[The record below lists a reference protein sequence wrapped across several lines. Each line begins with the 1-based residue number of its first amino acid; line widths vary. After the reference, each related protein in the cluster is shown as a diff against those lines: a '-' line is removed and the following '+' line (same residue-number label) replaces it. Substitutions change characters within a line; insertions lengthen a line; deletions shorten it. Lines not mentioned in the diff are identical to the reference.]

1 MAQKPYYMVS
11 SLARGIKIIEL
22 LVNNESMTVSEVAL
36 ALDIHRTVSHR
47 FLATLQ
53 ELGYVQKD
61 GQSRY
66 RLSFRLFEMG
76 MKTSNAFDIRQIS
89 RSFMQELARI
99 STETVNLGQLD
110 GLEVIIIDKIVSREV
125 IRSDLMIGARLP
137 LNATAQGKIFLAFLP
152 QEESKELIDRLTF
165 QAFTPNTITNS
176 SKLISELEE
185 IRSNGFAI
193 NNEELDPGVRAIS
206 APIFSHEGRIKFTI
220 SIAGFARS
228 MTDEKLSMLK
238 KPIMKAAHEMS
249 QLQKPK

>member
-1 MAQKPYYMVS
+1 MAKKPYYMVS

-22 LVNNESMTVSEVAL
+22 LANNENMTVSEVAST
-36 ALDIHRTVSHR
+36 LDIHRTVSHR

-76 MKTSNAFDIRQIS
+76 MKISNAFDIRQIS

-99 STETVNLGQLD
+99 SNETVNLGQLD

-137 LNATAQGKIFLAFLP
+137 LTATAQGKTFLAFLP
-152 QEESKELIDRLTF
+152 QEESKELIDRLPF
-165 QAFTPNTITNS
+165 QAFTPNTITNP
-176 SKLISELEE
+176 SKLITELEE
-185 IRSNGFAI
+185 IRSSGFAI
-193 NNEELDPGVRAIS
+193 NNEELDPGVRSIS
-206 APIFSHEGRIKFTI
+206 APIFSHDGGIRFTI

-228 MTDEKLSMLK
+228 MTDEKLSLLK